1 MVKMY
6 TFVVR
11 MLFFGHDRHARLLFF
26 FFCLSRVSARI
37 WGFRNWGGP
46 SKRPPKIFFL
56 PAIAVVARF
65 ARASLQA
72 TEWRGEGCD
81 NRGSL
86 LLDSKDKSA
95 LPALAQLFCA
105 RLFSTRLDSR
115 AKLHSCVVW

>member
-1 MVKMY
+1 MQ
-6 TFVVR
+6 
-11 MLFFGHDRHARLLFF
+11 
-26 FFCLSRVSARI
+26 
-37 WGFRNWGGP
+37 GFRQDLGFQKLGGTIKKTP
-46 SKRPPKIFFL
+46 QKNFFL

-105 RLFSTRLDSR
+105 RLFSTRFDSR
-115 AKLHSCVVW
+115 VKLHSRVVW